1 MLDRIRS
8 RVVRACVNI
17 EDYSSVGRSNLNANN
32 VFFAKELEAV
42 VVEISDIFE
51 DLPDKLLKHLTNQYL
66 EGKLRWVQI

>member
-32 VFFAKELEAV
+32 VFFAKKLEAV